1 MTYMSDVFM
10 TSMFLRKNFWA
21 REPFT
26 GSYSLPSNG
35 KLENGINYTTGFTQR
50 EHFGYNY
57 SLI

>member
-1 MTYMSDVFM
+1 MCVWLAWFWE
-10 TSMFLRKNFWA
+10 KNFWA
-21 REPFT
+21 HEPFT

-35 KLENGINYTTGFTQR
+35 KLENDINYTTGFTQR